1 MATSEEVQRFVWGG
15 GRSGREPPHWLEE
28 AQLLFFGGFALF

>member
-15 GRSGREPPHWLEE
+15 GHSGHEPLHWLEE
-28 AQLLFFGGFALF
+28 AQLLFSSGFTLF